1 MVGNLAVPL
10 PNPCEIK
17 TALPKNHIGESHR
30 AALPYAELPKF
41 IADLRTMGASLSVKL
56 GFEFMILTAAR
67 TGEVLNANWSE
78 IDLEA
83 KTWTIP
89 AQRMKMGVAHQVPLA
104 DRCIEILSLAK
115 QFNDGEFLFPSSKPN
130 TPLSNTCFLM
140 ALRRMGHLGI
150 TAHGFRATF
159 KTWSEEK
166 TNFDSLV
173 IEASMA
179 HQVKGIERH
188 YLRTTFFEQRV
199 KLMAAWATFASTVP
213 SGEDAD
219 TKRRAILN
227 RVG

>member
-1 MVGNLAVPL
+1 M
-10 PNPCEIK
+10 
-17 TALPKNHIGESHR
+17 S
-30 AALPYAELPKF
+30 
-41 IADLRTMGASLSVKL
+41 ASLSVKL
-56 GFEFMILTAAR
+56 GFEFLVLTAAR
-67 TGEVLNANWSE
+67 TGEVLHANWSE

-83 KTWTIP
+83 RTWTIP
-89 AQRMKMGVAHQVPLA
+89 AQRMKMGIAHQVPLA

-115 QFNDGEFLFPSSKPN
+115 QFSEGELLFPSSKLH

-140 ALRRMGHLGI
+140 ALRRMGHPGI

-188 YLRTTFFEQRV
+188 YLRTTFFDQRV
-199 KLMAAWATFASTVP
+199 NLMAAWATFASTLP
-213 SGEDAD
+213 NDEDASI
-219 TKRRAILN
+219 KRRAILN